1 LDYGRT
7 NTDWKFKSCK
17 FACKHHW
24 HGGVEKHSN
33 ISTRKVFDKFA
44 DFCNK
49 LPFSGKVIINPVTAL
64 AFKEKNPYYKTIKA
78 IEAEGLL
85 GAMALA
91 HASQAMMGITNV
103 QRNVEV
109 MKHNPS
115 PEVLLACGIDVAYTA
130 ANVAATYAQLHLGGR
145 LAEHFLKT
153 KDRAVPRLEAWGIN
167 GDKVNYDVVAEKL
180 MTAIVNENQA
190 DIDTFFMILPKD
202 KKQKA
207 MESVKM
213 ITDVVD
219 ETYSY
224 EEVDNQIKKLDRDVE
239 KKSKFRYLLDIV
251 INSHID
257 SLVKFKQPYSFK
269 EQMKMI
275 VVTLGGQIGFL
286 GWG

>member
-1 LDYGRT
+1 
-7 NTDWKFKSCK
+7 
-17 FACKHHW
+17 
-24 HGGVEKHSN
+24 
-33 ISTRKVFDKFA
+33 
-44 DFCNK
+44 
-49 LPFSGKVIINPVTAL
+49 
-64 AFKEKNPYYKTIKA
+64 
-78 IEAEGLL
+78 
-85 GAMALA
+85 
-91 HASQAMMGITNV
+91 
-103 QRNVEV
+103 
-109 MKHNPS
+109 
-115 PEVLLACGIDVAYTA
+115 
-130 ANVAATYAQLHLGGR
+130 
-145 LAEHFLKT
+145 
-153 KDRAVPRLEAWGIN
+153 
-167 GDKVNYDVVAEKL
+167 
-180 MTAIVNENQA
+180 
-190 DIDTFFMILPKD
+190 MILPKD